1 VPGQGLLPDDLLA
14 AAAFTLLLIACAL
27 VGALVL
33 AEFTGRFRA
42 ASTGRAGTAEAR
54 SFALLR
60 DWLSPAQRAQYAR
73 ERQFDVV
80 GSHTGKRYRI
90 RCGQQMNVDEIDD
103 EGAIVAT
110 WCFVPD
116 RHVPIGDVLLA
127 QKIALE
133 NNELAT
139 LAIANRCR

>member
-1 VPGQGLLPDDLLA
+1 LPHSLLPDDLLA

-27 VGALVL
+27 VSALVL
-33 AEFTGRFRA
+33 AEFTGRFRV
-42 ASTGRAGTAEAR
+42 ASARRLCTAEQR

-73 ERQFDVV
+73 ERQFDVL
-80 GSHTGKRYRI
+80 GSHSGKRYRI
-90 RCGQQMNVDEIDD
+90 RCSQQMNVEELDD
-103 EGAIVAT
+103 DGMIVAT

-116 RHVPIGDVLLA
+116 RHVPTGDVLLA

-133 NNELAT
+133 TNEPAT
-139 LAIANRCR
+139 LAVANRCR

>member
-1 VPGQGLLPDDLLA
+1 VTDDLLA

-33 AEFTGRFRA
+33 AEFSGRYRA
-42 ASTGRAGTAEAR
+42 VATRRLRTAEDR

-60 DWLSPAQRAQYAR
+60 EWLSPTQRAQYQR
-73 ERQFDVV
+73 ERQFEVL
-80 GSHTGKRYRI
+80 GSHSGKRYRI
-90 RCGQQMNVDEIDD
+90 RRGQQMNVDELDD
-103 EGAIVAT
+103 AGAIVAT

-116 RHVPIGDVLLA
+116 RHVPTGDVLLA

-133 NNELAT
+133 TDEPAT